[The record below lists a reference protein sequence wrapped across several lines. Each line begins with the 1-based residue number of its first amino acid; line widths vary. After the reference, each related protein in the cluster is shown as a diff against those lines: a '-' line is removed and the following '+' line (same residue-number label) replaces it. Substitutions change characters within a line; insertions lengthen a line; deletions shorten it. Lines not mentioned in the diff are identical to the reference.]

1 MNHRCVRI
9 SRKSLFI
16 CFLSIAFFS
25 FSGYASKDQK
35 SDGVSVS
42 LASVRIDPAVTYQVM
57 EGWGEGGMD
66 TFIPAWYVLYRPSIH
81 ELILDS
87 LYTLK
92 DNGLGLNICRFLA
105 PMGDNPEHDHMSYMT
120 PLANKPFEL
129 EDGVFVWDGHEDIL
143 WRAKGAQNR
152 GATVWASF
160 YSPPY
165 WLTTSGCTIPI

>member
-1 MNHRCVRI
+1 MNRYEPQMCSHF
-9 SRKSLFI
+9 SKKSFHLF
-16 CFLSIAFFS
+16 FVNRVFP

-92 DNGLGLNICRFLA
+92 DNGLGLNICRFLV

-160 YSPPY
+160 YSPRR
-165 WLTTSGCTIPI
+165 TG